1 MVERTPVQRALKV
14 DGSKASIAA
23 LDDFLAR
30 GWMVAATV
38 RLDDGALIILQKALT
53 NAEWD
58 ELKRGAEAAVRAAAG
73 AGT

>member
-1 MVERTPVQRALKV
+1 
-14 DGSKASIAA
+14 
-23 LDDFLAR
+23 
-30 GWMVAATV
+30 MVAATV